1 MTDDT
6 TSTDGGAELHDT
18 TNTDLPESIREKL
31 PPSVRDREDLRIAD
45 DAAGATVSGDKTWE
59 KPLVDEETG
68 EVYVLTMQDVSWPKK
83 NDIFTDS
90 LKRTADGGGKLDFA
104 HYYREVAKEM
114 IVEVEPQPGNLTV
127 WLQGLT
133 ADFGTQLED
142 DLPAPVSDLEE
153 QQEEN

>member
-6 TSTDGGAELHDT
+6 SAQT
-18 TNTDLPESIREKL
+18 TEEPANDLPEDVREAL
-31 PPSVRDREDLRIAD
+31 PAHLRDREDLRIAD
-45 DAAGATVSGDKTWE
+45 DPRGATASGDKTW
-59 KPLVDEETG
+59 KRPLVDEDSG
-68 EVYVLTMQDVSWPKK
+68 EVYVLTLTDVSWPKK
-83 NDIFTDS
+83 NDVFTDS

-114 IVEVEPQPGNLTV
+114 IVSVEPQPENLTV

-133 ADFGTQLED
+133 ADFGSQLED